1 MSDTKNNNKEEQM
14 TGNMPYVAPP
24 YFQNREI
31 SWLEFNKRVL
41 DQARDESVPLLERL
55 NFCSIFWSNLQE
67 FFMVRVG
74 SITDLALV
82 KSKIIDKK
90 SGWTPEQ
97 QLKKIYERTQEL
109 YPYYEQT
116 YLEITNRLKAMHVE
130 RVAIDSV
137 NEEQR
142 HFLDDCF
149 NCYVRPFLSPQIV
162 NSRHPFPHL
171 TNV

>member
-1 MSDTKNNNKEEQM
+1 MSDTKNNNKEEQI

-97 QLKKIYERTQEL
+97 
-109 YPYYEQT
+109 
-116 YLEITNRLKAMHVE
+116 
-130 RVAIDSV
+130 
-137 NEEQR
+137 
-142 HFLDDCF
+142 
-149 NCYVRPFLSPQIV
+149 
-162 NSRHPFPHL
+162 
-171 TNV
+171 

>member
-1 MSDTKNNNKEEQM
+1 MADTKKDDKQASKEK
-14 TGNMPYVAPP
+14 YVCPP
-24 YFQNREI
+24 YFQNREL

-74 SITDLALV
+74 YLSDLALV

-90 SGWTPEQ
+90 SGWTPEE
-97 QLKKIYERTQEL
+97 QLQKIYARCHEL

-116 YLEITNRLKAMHVE
+116 YTELSNRLKKMNVE
-130 RVAIDSV
+130 RVEIEDLNEKQKIYLDGWFDS
-137 NEEQR
+137 
-142 HFLDDCF
+142 C
-149 NCYVRPFLSPQIV
+149 VRPFLSPQIV
-162 NSRHPFPHL
+162 HL
-171 TNV
+171 SS